1 MWTVR
6 RRRRCWTGAWISPR
20 WRVENMDVEFSR
32 PVRVERLGAAGSDFE
47 IEANEAERRALAERF
62 GLVEL
67 SSLSARL
74 RLTLLSGG
82 LVRLSGRLS
91 AEVVQ
96 SCVVTLQPVAASLD
110 AAVELTY
117 GPDDADGDGEIEL
130 TFEGDD
136 PPDAIVDGTIDMG
149 EAVAEQLALELNPFP
164 RAPGAVFEAPAE
176 APDTAAERR
185 NPFAALAGLRE
196 KKR

>member
-1 MWTVR
+1 
-6 RRRRCWTGAWISPR
+6 
-20 WRVENMDVEFSR
+20 MDVEFSR

-47 IEANEAERRALAERF
+47 IEANEAERRALAERLD
-62 GLVEL
+62 LVEL

-74 RLTLLSGG
+74 RLKLLSGG

-110 AAVELTY
+110 VAVELTY
-117 GPDDADGDGEIEL
+117 GPDDADGDGEVEL

>member
-1 MWTVR
+1 
-6 RRRRCWTGAWISPR
+6 
-20 WRVENMDVEFSR
+20 MDVEFSR